1 MTEILVLE
9 DGTELYGYA
18 EHQNGKLYLYAH
30 GKTLAEL
37 RSLLED
43 PEKTGVITSRRNDG
57 THTYEGYTDPEEIL
71 EISER
76 FITATMKKPQ

>member
-1 MTEILVLE
+1 MTEILALS
-9 DGTELYGYA
+9 DGTELYGWA
-18 EHQNGKLYLYAH
+18 EHQAGKLYLYVH

-57 THTYEGYTDPEEIL
+57 THTYEGYTSLEEIV
-71 EISER
+71 EISDQ
-76 FITATMKKPQ
+76 FITATMENP

>member
-1 MTEILVLE
+1 MTEILALS
-9 DGTELYGYA
+9 DGTELYGWA
-18 EHQNGKLYLYAH
+18 EYQAGKLYLYVH

-57 THTYEGYTDPEEIL
+57 THTYEGYTGLEEIV
-71 EISER
+71 EISDQ
-76 FITATMKKPQ
+76 FITATMEKP

>member
-1 MTEILVLE
+1 MTEILVLD

-18 EHQNGKLYLYAH
+18 EHQKGKLYLYVH

-43 PEKTGVITSRRNDG
+43 PEKTGVIISRRNDG
-57 THTYEGYTDPEEIL
+57 THVYEGYTGLEEIV
-71 EISER
+71 EISDR
-76 FITATMKKPQ
+76 FITATMKKQ